1 MIFKSAD
8 SIVFNFFS
16 ISFFE
21 IINKI
26 IHCRRNN
33 SNNHKDNHDCLF
45 PITAH
50 KNLPK
55 EKLTS
60 QTIMRV
66 SGSQR
71 QCSSQG
77 TSLKV
82 LRYTNCT
89 QSNYPPHHL
98 PDMFTKSEKS
108 VERSESS
115 CPPNPNI
122 TELTPTVCAIY
133 RRSLSYNVG
142 ETKRNN

>member
-1 MIFKSAD
+1 
-8 SIVFNFFS
+8 
-16 ISFFE
+16 
-21 IINKI
+21 
-26 IHCRRNN
+26 
-33 SNNHKDNHDCLF
+33 
-45 PITAH
+45 
-50 KNLPK
+50 
-55 EKLTS
+55 
-60 QTIMRV
+60 MRV

-82 LRYTNCT
+82 LRYTNRT

-108 VERSESS
+108 VERSEVAA
-115 CPPNPNI
+115 PQIQTI
-122 TELTPTVCAIY
+122 TELTPTVCVIY